1 MASESYFLFF
11 LLFPGYYLSPRCVVA
26 VVAVVAGVIPSARGV
41 WQFMGGVCEKRR
53 ERERERKE
61 GGNPPPRVDEFSL
74 N

>member
-1 MASESYFLFF
+1 
-11 LLFPGYYLSPRCVVA
+11 